1 MLAIEITRLRNK
13 KMLWKNWPALLTA
26 TALLLT
32 AFPAHA
38 YLDPGTGS
46 MIVQLVIGAIAVAGV
61 TLKMYW
67 QKILNLFRRRPDEEK
82 GAED

>member
-1 MLAIEITRLRNK
+1 MP
-13 KMLWKNWPALLTA
+13 WKNWPATLMA
-26 TALLLT
+26 TALVLT

-46 MIVQLVIGAIAVAGV
+46 MIIQLVIGAIAVAGV

-67 QKILNLFRRRPDEEK
+67 QRVLDLFNRRANKKKDT
-82 GAED
+82 ED

>member
-1 MLAIEITRLRNK
+1 MP
-13 KMLWKNWPALLTA
+13 WKNWPAILTV
-26 TALLLT
+26 TALVLT

-61 TLKMYW
+61 TLKIYW
-67 QKILNLFRRRPDEEK
+67 RKFLGLFNHRPNEK
-82 GAED
+82 KDADD